1 MGKGTLKVYFD
12 GECPLCRREID
23 FYRKRSR
30 GEKITWINIEDGTF
44 DGSTIGLTKKILK
57 ARFHVVKDD
66 TTVFSGGYA
75 FLQLWSFIPLFSWVT
90 KILDKSFFPSL
101 LDKLYDL
108 FLIMRPTLQN
118 ILIKIENKNKN
129 RK

>member
-23 FYRKRSR
+23 FYRKKSR

-118 ILIKIENKNKN
+118 ILIKIENKN
-129 RK
+129 RT